1 MAKYINQKAK
11 ILFLQQMLY
20 ETGEN
25 HTVSMQEILDL
36 LLEKGIRAERKSI
49 YDDMEVL
56 RFFGMDIRYKRER
69 PSGYYLAG
77 TSAPKIVLEKPE
89 IVYET
94 AAEPEPKEEVFPPE
108 EDDLE
113 DVPETAEPA
122 EPDDSVWMQ
131 PDQLDRK
138 NQMKLVCTEKGRK
151 AVESYFK
158 DSYKFKWK
166 EEGWVATVPQIDT
179 PMFFGWLTAMGTE
192 VHIQKPRKTI
202 QAYRDYLKMLSR
214 EYKSER

>member
-1 MAKYINQKAK
+1 M
-11 ILFLQQMLY
+11 FLQQMLY

-25 HTVSMQEILDL
+25 HTVSMQEILDR

-69 PSGYYLAG
+69 PSGDYMAGLA
-77 TSAPKIVLEKPE
+77 APKIVLETPQMIGRPE
-89 IVYET
+89 AVPEK
-94 AAEPEPKEEVFPPE
+94 AVEEEAPEPEESREAEVREES
-108 EDDLE
+108 L
-113 DVPETAEPA
+113 TAET
-122 EPDDSVWMQ
+122 DDSVWMK
-131 PDQLDRK
+131 PDQVDRK

-158 DSYKFKWK
+158 DGYKFKWK